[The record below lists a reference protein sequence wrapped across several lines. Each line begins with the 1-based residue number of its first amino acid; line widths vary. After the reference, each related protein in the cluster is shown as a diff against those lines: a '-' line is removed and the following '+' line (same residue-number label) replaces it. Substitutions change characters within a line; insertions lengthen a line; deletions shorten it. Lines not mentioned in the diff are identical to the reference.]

1 MYVKVTEREGR
12 KVVAACDRELLGKV
26 FSEGGAVLDLEKYE
40 SFYRGEES
48 GPEKLKREL
57 AGFDSAN
64 LVGEKSVNV
73 ALEIGLAQKSDVK
86 YIKGIPHLQIY
97 LI

>member
-26 FSEGGAVLDLEKYE
+26 FTEGEAVLDLKNYE

-48 GPEKLKREL
+48 DAGKLKKEL
-57 AGFDSAN
+57 EGTDSAN

-73 ALEIGLAQKSDVK
+73 ALESGLAQKSDVK
-86 YIKGIPHLQIY
+86 YIKEIPHLQIY
-97 LI
+97 RI